1 MSASHLPISALW
13 LDPFRPL
20 SAANA
25 QALAGAGL
33 VVTTVSTL
41 DALQEALADAEAAY
55 AMLVLGLG
63 GDTSLLEDSA
73 TLVKA
78 SRLSIPLV
86 CRTERRHL
94 EAAIASI
101 HQGACHA
108 LAADDWSTAAWTQTV
123 SRARAASQAA
133 KTIAVNAAAS
143 AVVNAATN
151 HSAAHHPTAPAQE
164 QVRSVVYVDPI
175 SRNLLALAHRVALAN
190 VAVLIEGP
198 TGSGKEVLSRVLH
211 EASASAN
218 GPFVGFNCAALPEH
232 MIEDMLFGHEK
243 GAFTGAVKD
252 HRGLFEQA
260 QGGTIFLD
268 EIGELPLTLQAKLL
282 RVLQERT
289 LVRLGGERTIGLDVR
304 VVAATNKNL
313 RECISQR
320 EFREDLYF
328 RLSTFK
334 LRVPALAE
342 RPGDILPIVA
352 RMLGRHGRN
361 GQSWSV
367 STAAQTALLAYPWP
381 GNVREL
387 ENVVQRAMVLC
398 PDQQID
404 IQHLMFDDMSVESL
418 MASGYQAPTA
428 SLPDAPP
435 AVDLQLAQ
443 GVPANITELLA
454 LAQEDDCAD
463 MPLQAAVKHNEHT
476 LIRAA
481 LETSRSRLEAAEK
494 LGISPRT
501 LRYKLARL
509 RDNSLSEL
517 ANA

>member
-25 QALAGAGL
+25 QSLAGAGL
-33 VVTTVSTL
+33 VVTAVSTL
-41 DALQEALADAEAAY
+41 DALQEALADEQAAY

-63 GDTSLLEDSA
+63 ADISLLEDSA
-73 TLVKA
+73 ALVKA
-78 SRLSIPLV
+78 SRLILPMV

-94 EAAIASI
+94 ETAIASI

-108 LAADDWSTAAWTQTV
+108 LVADDWTTSAWTQTIT
-123 SRARAASQAA
+123 RARAASQAA
-133 KTIAVNAAAS
+133 TTAANTAAS
-143 AVVNAATN
+143 AAV
-151 HSAAHHPTAPAQE
+151 SAAAPHNHTAPAQE
-164 QVRSVVYVDPI
+164 TVRSVVYVDPI
-175 SRNLLALAHRVALAN
+175 SRNLLALAHRVAMAN

-211 EASASAN
+211 ESSASAS
-218 GPFVGFNCAALPEH
+218 GPFVGFNCAAMPEH

-289 LVRLGGERTIGLDVR
+289 LVRLGGERTISLDLR

-313 RECISQR
+313 RESIALR

-367 STAAQTALLAYPWP
+367 SSAAQTALLAYPWP

-404 IQHLMFDDMSVESL
+404 TQHLMFDDMSVESL
-418 MASGYQAPTA
+418 LASGYQAPVATA
-428 SLPDAPP
+428 PAAPP

-443 GVPANITELLA
+443 GVPANIEELLA
-454 LAQEDDCAD
+454 LVHEDDSMD
-463 MPLQAAVKHNEHT
+463 MPLQAAVKQNEHT

-509 RDNSLSEL
+509 RDNSLSQL

>member
-218 GPFVGFNCAALPEH
+218 GPFVGFNCAAMPEH
-232 MIEDMLFGHEK
+232 MIEDMLFG
-243 GAFTGAVKD
+243 
-252 HRGLFEQA
+252 
-260 QGGTIFLD
+260 
-268 EIGELPLTLQAKLL
+268 
-282 RVLQERT
+282 
-289 LVRLGGERTIGLDVR
+289 
-304 VVAATNKNL
+304 
-313 RECISQR
+313 
-320 EFREDLYF
+320 
-328 RLSTFK
+328 LS
-334 LRVPALAE
+334 
-342 RPGDILPIVA
+342 
-352 RMLGRHGRN
+352 
-361 GQSWSV
+361 
-367 STAAQTALLAYPWP
+367 
-381 GNVREL
+381 
-387 ENVVQRAMVLC
+387 
-398 PDQQID
+398 
-404 IQHLMFDDMSVESL
+404 
-418 MASGYQAPTA
+418 
-428 SLPDAPP
+428 
-435 AVDLQLAQ
+435 
-443 GVPANITELLA
+443 
-454 LAQEDDCAD
+454 
-463 MPLQAAVKHNEHT
+463 
-476 LIRAA
+476 LIH
-481 LETSRSRLEAAEK
+481 
-494 LGISPRT
+494 I
-501 LRYKLARL
+501 
-509 RDNSLSEL
+509 
-517 ANA
+517 